1 MNDIIYL
8 SSDEED
14 DEIVDHTDVFDDE
27 KPNLTGHRKPV
38 SSNVMVEE
46 EDDDC
51 VVLDGDPYKT
61 KEKETTFHT
70 CETDDD
76 ILVLGQKGEIAC
88 RDFPHP
94 RHACAKYPF
103 KSTSHDQYC
112 DMCHCYVCD
121 IRAPC
126 PHWCI
131 GIPAYDHCHANDKD
145 QIWKNQRKCARTGNV
160 LPPQSMQQNTWY
172 SSVNQFGPSTMV
184 ASRPNTYISSGYR
197 PEQPR
202 TFPQNL
208 QPRAPQLY
216 QNQYGWFN
224 NGNPIPQVFSSRSL
238 TWTQRPSVGATP
250 VEVAQ
255 GFPYN
260 RYVTPPTVLQG
271 NSQQTFAD
279 YTLTSSHT
287 NGYARKCS
295 WPNAVP
301 CGTPNPPANQQQQ
314 QQQRRSVNKA
324 LSEIEDWLM
333 DIGQY

>member
-1 MNDIIYL
+1 MNGIIYL

-14 DEIVDHTDVFDDE
+14 DKIVDHTDVFDDE
-27 KPNLTGHRKPV
+27 KPNHTGQRKPV
-38 SSNVMVEE
+38 SSDVMVEE

-61 KEKETTFHT
+61 KETISNT
-70 CETDDD
+70 CVTDDD
-76 ILVLGQKGEIAC
+76 ILVLGQKGEVAC

-103 KSTSHDQYC
+103 KSTSHDKYC

-145 QIWKNQRKCARTGNV
+145 QIWKNQRECVRTGTGN
-160 LPPQSMQQNTWY
+160 LLRPQSMQQNTWY

-184 ASRPNTYISSGYR
+184 ASRPNTYISPGYR

-208 QPRAPQLY
+208 QPRASQLY
-216 QNQYGWFN
+216 QNQYG
-224 NGNPIPQVFSSRSL
+224 
-238 TWTQRPSVGATP
+238 AAP

-255 GFPYN
+255 GLPYN
-260 RYVTPPTVLQG
+260 RYVTPPTALQG
-271 NSQQTFAD
+271 NSQQTFGG
-279 YTLTSSHT
+279 YVSTLTSSNT

-314 QQQRRSVNKA
+314 QQQSRSVNKA
-324 LSEIEDWLM
+324 LAEIEDWLM